1 MKSPWIG
8 PGLVICLLPICAV
21 RAATPPRPAA
31 TATQELIDWLPSHFT
46 GRLAR
51 WRSET
56 PTTLLIA
63 NTQGATYRA
72 TFFKPCP
79 QLAHARSFAFKNP
92 GGSESGVDRF
102 SAISV
107 KGATCYFRDLEPAPP
122 SLLGETAIAGG
133 Q

>member
-1 MKSPWIG
+1 MKSLWIG
-8 PGLVICLLPICAV
+8 LGLIVCVLPICEA
-21 RAATPPRPAA
+21 RAATPLRPAT
-31 TATQELIDWLPSHFT
+31 TATQELVDWLPSHFT

-63 NTQGATYRA
+63 NAQGAAYRA
-72 TFFKPCP
+72 TFFRPCP
-79 QLAHARSFAFKNP
+79 QLSHARRFTFTNP
-92 GGSESGVDRF
+92 GGPERGVDRF

-107 KGATCYFRDLEPAPP
+107 NGETCYFRDLEPVPP
-122 SLLGETAIAGG
+122 NLLGETMSAGG

>member
-1 MKSPWIG
+1 MKSLWIG
-8 PGLVICLLPICAV
+8 LGLVVCLLPIDVA
-21 RAATPPRPAA
+21 RAAAPPPPAA
-31 TATQELIDWLPSHFT
+31 QAAQELIDWLPSHFT

-63 NTQGATYRA
+63 NTQGAAYRA
-72 TFFKPCP
+72 TFFRPCP
-79 QLAHARSFAFKNP
+79 QLAHTRRFEFKNLDR
-92 GGSESGVDRF
+92 SETGVDRF

-107 KGATCYFRDLEPAPP
+107 KGATCYFRDLEPVPP
-122 SLLGETAIAGG
+122 NLLGETAIAGG